1 MSRLP
6 LTRLPLTALATVFV
20 LAPATVSLA
29 QLPFGLGGYTSP
41 SIEWTE
47 SSDEA
52 LRSASLN
59 GRPILAYVTSANCT
73 YCRKMDRESW
83 SDAGVAGRVAA
94 GFTPLKIRAE
104 ANPDLVQALPVRAF
118 PTTIVL
124 SPEGQGLGVLEGY
137 GPPGRRTEA
146 LDALL
151 TPTTDIVAAAN

>member
-1 MSRLP
+1 
-6 LTRLPLTALATVFV
+6 
-20 LAPATVSLA
+20 
-29 QLPFGLGGYTSP
+29 
-41 SIEWTE
+41 
-47 SSDEA
+47 
-52 LRSASLN
+52 
-59 GRPILAYVTSANCT
+59 
-73 YCRKMDRESW
+73 MDRESW